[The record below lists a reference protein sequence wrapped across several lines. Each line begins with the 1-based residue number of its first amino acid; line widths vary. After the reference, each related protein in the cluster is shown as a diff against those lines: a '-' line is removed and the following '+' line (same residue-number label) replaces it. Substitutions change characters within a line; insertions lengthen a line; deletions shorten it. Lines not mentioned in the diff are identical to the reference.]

1 MSNTY
6 KTKEDVL
13 RRAQEAVGKTFGEID
28 KTGRLSTG
36 KGAAGN
42 VIEESWFGYRPN
54 SDPTPDF
61 EEAGVELKVTPFEKT
76 AKGIRAK
83 ERLVCDMLNYMEE
96 YKVPFEQSAFWKKCA
111 CMLLMPYQYETGVD
125 KRDLRIADAFIFDF
139 PEEDL
144 QVIRNDWK
152 ILMDKIKSGHA
163 HEISEGD
170 TMYLAA
176 CPKGRNAKDTRQQP
190 FSDIPAMKRAYSLKQ
205 SYMTQMLQ
213 ERVFGGA
220 PNEHIIRDPE
230 SLRENTFEA
239 QISKIVKPYLGM
251 SRTDLLRK
259 FNVSPN
265 AKNANALLFAA
276 MLGIKGNVAHTDE
289 FRKASIVPKTIMVS
303 ANGKIKES
311 MSFPAID
318 FCAIVNEE
326 WETSTL
332 YEQLAPTKFLF
343 IIFKKTP
350 DGDSA
355 FQRIQFWNIPVED
368 LEEVH
373 DVWQKTVNT
382 LRRGVRIIKDD
393 KGYCHSDLPKKS
405 ENRVS
410 HVRPHGQNASDVAQ
424 LPDGG
429 YMTKQCFW
437 LNNTYIEKVTH
448 SEEL

>member
-1 MSNTY
+1 
-6 KTKEDVL
+6 
-13 RRAQEAVGKTFGEID
+13 
-28 KTGRLSTG
+28 
-36 KGAAGN
+36 
-42 VIEESWFGYRPN
+42 
-54 SDPTPDF
+54 
-61 EEAGVELKVTPFEKT
+61 
-76 AKGIRAK
+76 
-83 ERLVCDMLNYMEE
+83 
-96 YKVPFEQSAFWKKCA
+96 
-111 CMLLMPYQYETGVD
+111 
-125 KRDLRIADAFIFDF
+125 
-139 PEEDL
+139 
-144 QVIRNDWK
+144 
-152 ILMDKIKSGHA
+152 
-163 HEISEGD
+163 
-170 TMYLAA
+170 
-176 CPKGRNAKDTRQQP
+176 
-190 FSDIPAMKRAYSLKQ
+190 
-205 SYMTQMLQ
+205 
-213 ERVFGGA
+213 
-220 PNEHIIRDPE
+220 
-230 SLRENTFEA
+230 
-239 QISKIVKPYLGM
+239 
-251 SRTDLLRK
+251 
-259 FNVSPN
+259 
-265 AKNANALLFAA
+265 

-303 ANGKIKES
+303 SNGKIKES

-318 FCAIVNEE
+318 FCAVVNEE